1 MSLRKTQRSYCAVDA
16 DGNPIEP
23 KEEAWESIGK
33 VGDLSYS
40 MYAPSP
46 VIESLLACPFRSWR
60 GDHQLFG
67 LRLLLPRV
75 AVLMEPVAAATGRR

>member
-1 MSLRKTQRSYCAVDA
+1 MT

-46 VIESLLACPFRSWR
+46 VIEPLAIVC
-60 GDHQLFG
+60 LC
-67 LRLLLPRV
+67 
-75 AVLMEPVAAATGRR
+75 